1 MKIEH
6 VKQGRLEEMYEIF
19 RKRPEATDKEV
30 AIRLARFA
38 EARVINAAEIR
49 IVELEAALVLRK
61 VDK

>member
-6 VKQGRLEEMYEIF
+6 VKQDRLEEMYEVF
-19 RKRPEATDKEV
+19 RKRPEATGKEV

-49 IVELEAALVLRK
+49 IVELEAALMSRK